1 MAAVVSVQQTPERL
15 HRRGQAWFLQEGF
28 SQGTNVSPSAHST
41 HIYTPG
47 GKIVRVWGTTLANI
61 ADTNFRAVVC
71 AAHTRRS
78 PRPGPAHDQAWT
90 TSQVHWDVRAGDG
103 AWDSGQPVAENLF
116 LAWQRVTSD
125 FIAAGDVTL
134 WWANLVVIHRRYG
147 WDGSQVDAATSPSL
161 TTEQLVKDLLGRGLG
176 TVFEFDPTRTAPG
189 TPWDTLIVAASLVE
203 RGVRPGGAGLRA
215 AKSPRMWW
223 AAFEPGATGRPALD
237 FGRWDGPVRYV
248 FAAESV
254 KLEMSGGAADV
265 ANRCLV
271 RYVGT
276 TFGQSKTTW
285 VAEVRA
291 HVPLLDDAGLTRTM
305 TLDITSEGLLPT
317 QDARARGIAALRLA
331 SLAKTAGRVTIREPV
346 YDRVQGRMV
355 NPWEVRAGSPVVV
368 CDAPLD
374 YSRSTSL
381 TDSTAEDGVAVFR
394 ATTMAYDTG
403 RNEATLTL
411 DGGSRS
417 LIGRLKTEAHPR
429 RYEVGTART

>member
-1 MAAVVSVQQTPERL
+1 MAAIVSFSQHPSDYINA
-15 HRRGQAWFLQEGF
+15 GQSWFLQEGF
-28 SQGTNVSPSAHST
+28 SQGTDVSPSAHST

-47 GKIVRVWGTTLANI
+47 GKIVRVWGTVLANI
-61 ADTNFRAVVC
+61 AESNFRAVVVP
-71 AAHTRRS
+71 AHPEIAS
-78 PRPGPAHDQAWT
+78 PGPAHDQAWS

-103 AWDSGQPVAENLF
+103 AWDSGQPVAENLY

-147 WDGSQVDAATSPSL
+147 WDGSQVDAATSPAL

-189 TPWDTLIVAASLVE
+189 TPWDTLIVAASWWN
-203 RGVRPGGAGLRA
+203 GVSAREVLDFGA

-223 AAFEPGATGRPALD
+223 AAFEPGTTGRPALD

-381 TDSTAEDGVAVFR
+381 TESTAEDGVAVFR

>member
-1 MAAVVSVQQTPERL
+1 MAAIVSFSQHPSDYINA
-15 HRRGQAWFLQEGF
+15 GQSWFLQEGF
-28 SQGTNVSPSAHST
+28 SQGTDVSPSAHST

-47 GKIVRVWGTTLANI
+47 GKIVRVWGTVLSNI
-61 ADTNFRAVVC
+61 ADSNFRAVVA
-71 AAHTRRS
+71 AAHPEIAS
-78 PRPGPAHDQAWT
+78 PGPAHDQAWT
-90 TSQVHWDVRAGDG
+90 TSQVHWDVKAGDG

-116 LAWQRVTSD
+116 IAWQRVNSD
-125 FIAAGDVTL
+125 FIAAGDVTI

-147 WDGSQVDAATSPSL
+147 WDGALVDAAASPAL
-161 TTEQLVKDLLGRGLG
+161 TTEQLVKDLIGRGFG
-176 TVFEFDPTRTAPG
+176 TVVEFDPTRTALG
-189 TPWDTLIVAASLVE
+189 TPWDTAIIQAAWWN
-203 RGVRPGGAGLRA
+203 GVSAREVLGLAA

-223 AAFEPGATGRPALD
+223 ALFEPGATGRPTLD
-237 FGRWDGPVRYV
+237 IGRWDGPARYV
-248 FAAESV
+248 FPAESV

-271 RYVGT
+271 RYIGT

-317 QDARARGIAALRLA
+317 QDARARGISALRLA
-331 SLAKTAGRVTIREPV
+331 SLSKTAGRVTIREPV

-355 NPWEVRAGSPVVV
+355 NPWEVRAGSPVIV

-394 ATTMAYDTG
+394 ATTMAYDSG

-417 LIGRLKTEAHPR
+417 LIGRLKTETHPR